1 MKWLQLSVGFV
12 AGPFFA
18 GRSNEFNRI
27 RALVKHKKNIPY
39 ISGIS
44 VGYMQLCVLK
54 ITEGSS
60 KDPRF
65 CYIVYDCHLMSLN
78 CDLLGLYSNVIACDL

>member
-1 MKWLQLSVGFV
+1 
-12 AGPFFA
+12 
-18 GRSNEFNRI
+18 
-27 RALVKHKKNIPY
+27 
-39 ISGIS
+39 
-44 VGYMQLCVLK
+44 MQLCVLK

-78 CDLLGLYSNVIACDL
+78 CDLLGLYSNVIASDLWSCDVAYVLHKYK